1 MCDISNDDGFRVA
14 AKTIPQKEGQLTIA
28 IVYVSG
34 LALGDIYEG
43 VDDDTQRRE
52 RLIDHPCLLESL
64 PLSLRMFR
72 TF

>member
-1 MCDISNDDGFRVA
+1 
-14 AKTIPQKEGQLTIA
+14 
-28 IVYVSG
+28 VYVSS